1 MRWLSRHQ
9 TAIVIVGLAA
19 VLWGSLWLFYD
30 YRSPVRQIMVGIG
43 TVQFDGWS
51 AFDLNLKCVRLE
63 PASGTPA
70 TTADAAVKA
79 ALKAYPGGYIREVL
93 LVTYSNTCTN
103 NGHSKL
109 AWAVSFAW
117 TPPSDNPLPTGPKAR
132 GIVLVDAAT
141 GSVIANQADN
151 APSYIPSPS

>member
-1 MRWLSRHQ
+1 LRWLSRHQ
-9 TAIVIVGLAA
+9 TAVVIVGLAA

-30 YRSPVRQIMVGIG
+30 YRSPVRQIMAGIG

-51 AFDLNLKCVRLE
+51 AADLNLKCVRLE

-70 TTADAAVKA
+70 TTADAAATA

-93 LVTYSNTCTN
+93 LVSYGNTCAG
-103 NGHSKL
+103 GHSRL

-117 TPPSDNPLPTGPKAR
+117 APPGDNPLPTGPKAR
-132 GIVLVDAAT
+132 GIVVVDAAT
-141 GSVIANQADN
+141 GGVIANQADN

>member
-1 MRWLSRHQ
+1 LRWLSRHQ
-9 TAIVIVGLAA
+9 TAVVIAGLAA
-19 VLWGSLWLFYD
+19 VLWASLWLFYD
-30 YRSPVRQIMVGIG
+30 YRSPVRQVMVGIG

-63 PASGTPA
+63 PASGIPA
-70 TTADAAVKA
+70 TTADAAAKA
-79 ALKAYPGGYIREVL
+79 ALKTYPGGYIREIL

-103 NGHSKL
+103 ANPRM

-117 TPPSDNPLPTGPKAR
+117 EPASDNPLPTGPKAR

-141 GSVIANQADN
+141 GKVISNQAEN